1 MRGRRGDLHDEAAG
15 LHAPALPV
23 GGTNERH
30 GLEAVAT
37 LQGRQLPP
45 GELLDAR
52 LPANLLDDV
61 VTCRERLRT
70 MDQRHRRSGAGE
82 LERIEGAAVAASDHH
97 HVTPG
102 ELLGPCLEQIG
113 DVTSEGPVGC
123 GGELLVARAGRNHQR
138 TGTDA
143 RPADFDPALAE
154 VGTRD
159 RVREAEA
166 IAEDDRGVLEGVT
179 QAGAGT
185 RRSGRHVADRVR
197 DLDELSAGAPLGLEH
212 GGVELDVHTFDRAT
226 HARDTC
232 ADDDDIAA
240 LVSVNRVGH
249 RITWPIPSRLP
260 SLSRNQAPRSPRPF
274 DG

>member
-1 MRGRRGDLHDEAAG
+1 MRGTRAIFTTRPPASTRRRCPSAG
-15 LHAPALPV
+15 R
-23 GGTNERH
+23 TSDH

-52 LPANLLDDV
+52 LLANLLDDV
-61 VTCRERLRT
+61 VTCRERLRA

-82 LERIEGAAVAASDHH
+82 LERIEGAAVAAADHH

-102 ELLGPCLEQIG
+102 ELLRPCLEQIG
-113 DVTSEGPVGC
+113 DVTSEGAVGC

-138 TGTDA
+138 PGTDA
-143 RPADFDPALAE
+143 RPVDFDPALAE

-197 DLDELSAGAPLGLEH
+197 DLDELSARAPVGLEH
-212 GGVELDVHTFDRAT
+212 GGVELDVDTLDRAT
-226 HARDTC
+226 HARDTR